1 MKKILTGIIIV
12 LTLTGCFKEKVKL
25 TTPEFKKEIIEKVY
39 AKDEKAIK
47 EYNDIIA
54 KLKEQLEKGESE
66 AVKELERW
74 QDIED
79 DIKVKNMFKVSTE
92 TKKKVEEIRK
102 NKSLW

>member
-1 MKKILTGIIIV
+1 MKKLLTGIII
-12 LTLTGCFKEKVKL
+12 LLSLTGCFKEKIKL

-39 AKDEKAIK
+39 AIDEKATK

-54 KLKEQLEKGESE
+54 KLKEQLEKGEGE

-74 QDIED
+74 QDVEN
-79 DIKVKNMFKVSTE
+79 DIKVENMFKVSPE
-92 TKKKVEEIRK
+92 TKKKVEEMRK

>member
-1 MKKILTGIIIV
+1 MKKLLTGIIIL

-39 AKDEKAIK
+39 AKEEKSIK

-74 QDIED
+74 QDIEN
-79 DIKVKNMFKVSTE
+79 DIKVKNMFKPSE
-92 TKKKVEEIRK
+92 ESKKRVDDLRK
-102 NKSLW
+102 KYGN

>member
-79 DIKVKNMFKVSTE
+79 DIKVKNMFKVSPE

>member
-1 MKKILTGIIIV
+1 MKKLLTGIIIL

-39 AKDEKAIK
+39 AKEEKATK

-54 KLKEQLEKGESE
+54 KLEEQLEKGEDE

-74 QDIED
+74 QDVEND
-79 DIKVKNMFKVSTE
+79 LKAKNMSKMNPE
-92 TKKKVEEIRK
+92 TKKKVEEMRK

>member
-47 EYNDIIA
+47 EYNDIIT

-79 DIKVKNMFKVSTE
+79 DIKVKNMFKVSPE